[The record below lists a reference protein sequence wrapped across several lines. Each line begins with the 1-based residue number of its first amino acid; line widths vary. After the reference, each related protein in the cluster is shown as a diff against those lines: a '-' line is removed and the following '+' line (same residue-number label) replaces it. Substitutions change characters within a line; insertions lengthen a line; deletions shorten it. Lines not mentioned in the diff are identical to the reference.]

1 MCGIAGILT
10 WRETPA
16 ERLTGRITAMT
27 DAIAYRG
34 PDAATSWT
42 DAGAGLA
49 LGHRRLAIVD
59 LTPTGAQPMSS
70 ANERFVICYNGEIFN
85 AADVA
90 HDLPGVNFR
99 GTSDTEVLLE
109 ACVAWGVEKA
119 IARFIGMF
127 AFALW
132 DRRDRVLW
140 LVRDRLGIKPLYWT
154 RQNTEEGPAVL
165 FGSELKA
172 LTAYPGWVPQL
183 DRAALAG
190 YLRYGYVP
198 APRSIHAGVHKL
210 EPGHIL
216 RIEADGRETLSRFW
230 DLRQIARDGVR
241 HRDNRSE
248 AEQLETLHVLLKDAV
263 KRRMIAD
270 VPLGAFLSG
279 GIDSSTVVALM
290 QAQSGQPVKT
300 FSIGFQDEAFNE
312 ADHARAVARHLGT
325 DHTELVIDPAHA
337 RDVIPDLPFMYDEP
351 FSDSSQIPT
360 YLVSKL
366 AREKVTVS
374 LSGDGGDE
382 IFAGYVRYLGIDR
395 VWNGVGGVPLAARR
409 AGAGMLGLLSP
420 DAWDA
425 LLSPVPARHKP
436 KFLGDKIHK
445 GAAILGQADPDAMY
459 DALVSQWDGESM
471 VPGAGPRPPHDTTLA
486 HDLPETVARLR
497 YRDMTT
503 YLPDDILTK
512 VDRASMAV
520 ALEAR
525 VPLLDHRVVEYA
537 WTLPPDRLLRGTS
550 FGAQGKHL
558 LRQVLYKYVP
568 RAMVERPKTG
578 FGMPVGDWL
587 RGPLRDW
594 AETLLSEAALKA
606 DGLIDPAPVRRRW
619 QEHLGGRRNWQHALW
634 TVLMFQAWRARW
646 PGVSVP

>member
-10 WRETPA
+10 WRETPTA
-16 ERLTGRITAMT
+16 LLEQRVTAMT
-27 DAIAYRG
+27 DAISYRG
-34 PDAATSWT
+34 PDAGTLWT
-42 DAGAGLA
+42 DPAAGLA
-49 LGHRRLAIVD
+49 FGHRRLAIVD
-59 LTPTGAQPMSS
+59 LTPTGLQPMLS
-70 ANERFVICYNGEIFN
+70 ASERFVICYNGEIFN
-85 AADVA
+85 AAEVA
-90 HDLPGVNFR
+90 KDLPGISWR

-109 ACVAWGVEKA
+109 ACAAWGVEKA
-119 IARFIGMF
+119 ITRFIGMF

-132 DRRDRVLW
+132 DRKDRVMW
-140 LVRDRLGIKPLYWT
+140 LVRDRLGIKPVYWT
-154 RQNTEEGPAVL
+154 QQNTSEGPAFL

-172 LTAYPGWVPQL
+172 LTAYPGWTPQL
-183 DRAALAG
+183 DPTALAG

-198 APRSIHAGVHKL
+198 APRSIHTGVQKL

-216 RIEADGRETLSRFW
+216 RVDADGSTQLTCFW
-230 DLRQIARDGVR
+230 DLRRIARDGVR
-241 HRDNRSE
+241 NRDTRPE
-248 AEQLETLHVLLKDAV
+248 AEQLEALHVLLKDAV

-290 QAQSGQPVKT
+290 QAQSGQRVKT
-300 FSIGFQDEAFNE
+300 FAIGFKDKDFNE
-312 ADHARAVARHLGT
+312 ADYARTVAKHLGT
-325 DHTELVIDPAHA
+325 DHTELVIDPDHA

-360 YLVSKL
+360 FLVSRL

-395 VWNGVGGVPLAARR
+395 IWNGVGPLPLSLRR
-409 AGAGMLGLLSP
+409 TGAGALRLLSP
-420 DAWDA
+420 DAWDT
-425 LLSPVPARHKP
+425 LLSPVPARYKP
-436 KFLGDKIHK
+436 KFIGDKIHK
-445 GAAILGQADPDAMY
+445 GAAILAETDPDAMY
-459 DALVSQWDGESM
+459 GTLVSHWDGEAM
-471 VPGAGPRPPHDTTLA
+471 VKGAMPRPANDATLGA
-486 HDLPETVARLR
+486 DLPETVARLR

-537 WTLPPDRLLRGTS
+537 WTLPPDRLLQNG
-550 FGAQGKHL
+550 QGKKL

-568 RAMVERPKTG
+568 RDMVERPKTG

-587 RGPLRDW
+587 RGPLKSW
-594 AETLLSEAALKA
+594 AGDLLSEASLRR
-606 DGLIDPAPVRRRW
+606 DGLIDPGPVQQRW
-619 QEHLGGRRNWQHALW
+619 QEHLSGRRNWQHALW

-646 PGVSVP
+646 GGLSLG

>member
-1 MCGIAGILT
+1 MCGIAGFLT
-10 WRETPA
+10 WRETPPDLLA
-16 ERLTGRITAMT
+16 TRVKAMT

-34 PDAATSWT
+34 PDADTRWV

-59 LTPTGAQPMSS
+59 LTPTGAQPMLS
-70 ANERFVICYNGEIFN
+70 ASERFVICYNGEIFN
-85 AADVA
+85 AAEVA
-90 HDLPGVNFR
+90 RDLPGVNWR

-109 ACVAWGVEKA
+109 ACAAWGVEKA
-119 IARFIGMF
+119 IPRFIGMF

-132 DRRDRVLW
+132 DRKERVIW
-140 LVRDRLGIKPLYWT
+140 LVRDRLGIKPVYWSK
-154 RQNTEEGPAVL
+154 QNTDEGPALL

-172 LTAYPGWVPQL
+172 LTAYPGWAPQL
-183 DRAALAG
+183 DPTALAG

-198 APRSIHAGVHKL
+198 APRSIHSNVQKL

-216 RIEADGRETLSRFW
+216 RLDPDGRETLTCFW
-230 DLRQIARDGVR
+230 DLRQIARDGMR
-241 HRDNRSE
+241 NRDTRSE
-248 AEQLETLHVLLKDAV
+248 AEQLEVLHDLLKDAV
-263 KRRMIAD
+263 KRRMMAD

-290 QAQSGQPVKT
+290 QAQSTQAVKT
-300 FSIGFQDEAFNE
+300 FSIGFQDKDFNE
-312 ADHARAVARHLGT
+312 ADHARAVAKHLGT

-366 AREKVTVS
+366 AREQVTVS

-395 VWNGVGGVPLAARR
+395 VWNGVGPLPVPLRR
-409 AGAGMLGLLSP
+409 AGAGMLQMLSP
-420 DAWDA
+420 DAWDT
-425 LLSPVPARHKP
+425 LLSPVPARYKP
-436 KFLGDKIHK
+436 KFIGDKIHK
-445 GAAILGQADPDAMY
+445 GAAILAEADADAMY
-459 DALVSQWDGESM
+459 GALVSQWDGEAM
-471 VPGAGPRPPHDTTLA
+471 VSGAGPRAAQDTTLA
-486 HDLPETVARLR
+486 DDLPETIARLR

-537 WTLPPDRLLRGTS
+537 WTLPPDRLLDGN
-550 FGAQGKHL
+550 QGKKL

-587 RGPLRDW
+587 RGPLKDW
-594 AETLLSEAALKA
+594 AGDLLSDASLRR
-606 DGLIDPAPVRRRW
+606 DGLIDPGPVQQRW
-619 QEHLGGRRNWQHALW
+619 QEHLSGRRNWQHALW

-646 PGVSVP
+646 ASAAAG